1 MANPKLIEAKTNKPM
16 YALEA
21 EAFAAAVAGG
31 EPWITREDTLGNMK
45 VLDQLR
51 AFLACRCR
59 PDNVRTGN
67 RMFFGF
73 VRINSA
79 TIRSEH

>member
-1 MANPKLIEAKTNKPM
+1 MTIEAKTNKPM

-51 AFLACRCR
+51 ALSGV
-59 PDNVRTGN
+59 PVP
-67 RMFFGF
+67 
-73 VRINSA
+73 S
-79 TIRSEH
+79 